1 MNDKNQAE
9 VDIVAELSL
18 LTAEIAANQNDDT
31 LYYLRGRLYW
41 RLGQKSLAISDY
53 ECAVALNSGSPASAA
68 LKIARD
74 VMDFYNKDLYNP

>member
-1 MNDKNQAE
+1 MNDKNQVE
-9 VDIVAELSL
+9 VDIAAELSR
-18 LTAEIAANQNDDT
+18 LTAEIAENQEDDN